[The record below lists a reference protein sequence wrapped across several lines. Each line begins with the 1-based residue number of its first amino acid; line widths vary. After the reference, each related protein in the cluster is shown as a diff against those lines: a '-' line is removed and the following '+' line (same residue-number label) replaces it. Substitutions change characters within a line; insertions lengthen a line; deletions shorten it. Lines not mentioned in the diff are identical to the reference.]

1 MVWQC
6 GKTDM
11 KFVMNQPNTVRPAD
25 HMLPGP
31 VINEIKCVQP
41 GQANAELTVVAEH
54 DAPDCDISFLSC
66 RSYFLWQVHPVI
78 SPKLACA
85 SLLTGHQ
92 QSQSLRR

>member
-54 DAPDCDISFLSC
+54 DAPDCDITAAFFPVDLTFFGRYTLS
-66 RSYFLWQVHPVI
+66 S
-78 SPKLACA
+78 
-85 SLLTGHQ
+85 HQ
-92 QSQSLRR
+92 S